1 MMGARQ
7 FLFLNREAEISSV
20 DDWNAASLPKLW
32 LYNLHYFDD
41 LVAVNAASR
50 SEWHADLIAQWVADN
65 PRGHG
70 SGWEPYPT
78 SLRIVNWVKFA
89 MADRPLDARALDSLA
104 VQARWLKGRIEW
116 HLMGNHLIANA
127 KALVF
132 SGLFF
137 GGPEACTW
145 LDAGVR
151 LLRRQLPE
159 QIMLDGGH
167 FERSPM
173 YHALILE
180 DVLDLVNLSVACDDP
195 LTAQVCHE
203 WRAIAERMLAWLEAV
218 THPDGEI
225 SFFNDAAFG
234 IAPQLAE
241 LDDYANRLGIMSAGA
256 VDPTKVLSK
265 TGYIRVEQGPAV
277 ALLDVGPVGPD
288 YQAGHAHADTLSF
301 ELSLF
306 GSRVLVNSGT
316 SLYEVGDERSRQRG
330 TAAHNTVV
338 VDDQDSSEVWSAF
351 RVARRAKPFDLSVRR
366 MEGRVEVTC
375 AHDGYRRLPGDV
387 VHRRHWQ
394 LSASG
399 LEIGDTLTGRY
410 RKAQAI
416 FLLHPSVQVM
426 SCEADMAHLD
436 VNGRRITVSA
446 RGGTLHAMPSTWHP
460 EFGRS
465 LPTTKLE
472 VDFNRSQLRTSFG
485 YGRV

>member
-1 MMGARQ
+1 MIAARK
-7 FLFLNREAEISSV
+7 FVLLNREAEISSA
-20 DDWNAASLPKLW
+20 DDWNAPSIPKLW

-50 SEWHADLIAQWVADN
+50 SEWHADLIAQWIADN

-70 SGWEPYPT
+70 TGWEPYPT
-78 SLRIVNWVKFA
+78 SLRIVNWVKSA
-89 MADRPLDARALDSLA
+89 MADRPLDPDALASLA
-104 VQARWLKGRIEW
+104 AQARWLKTRIEW

-137 GGPEACTW
+137 SGPEARTW
-145 LDAGVR
+145 LEAGMR
-151 LLRRQLPE
+151 LLRRELAE
-159 QIMLDGGH
+159 QIMIDGGH

-180 DVLDLVNLSVACDDP
+180 DVLDLLNLSVARDDP
-195 LTAQVCHE
+195 LMAEVSSK
-203 WRAIAERMLAWLEAV
+203 WRAIAGRMLGWLEAV

-234 IAPQLAE
+234 IAPQFAE
-241 LDDYANRLGIMSAGA
+241 LADYAHRLGVTSSKVG
-256 VDPTKVLSK
+256 VRTKVLGE

-288 YQAGHAHADTLSF
+288 YQPGHAHADTLSF

-316 SLYEVGDERSRQRG
+316 SLYEVGGERSRQRG

-351 RVARRAKPFDLSVRR
+351 RVGRRAKPFDLSVRE
-366 MEGRVEVTC
+366 MDGTVEVAC
-375 AHDGYRRLPGDV
+375 AHDGYRRLRGDV
-387 VHRRHWQ
+387 VHRRQWQ
-394 LSASG
+394 LSDSG

-416 FLLHPSVQVM
+416 FLLHPSVRVLN
-426 SCEADMAHLD
+426 CEADMAHLA
-436 VNGRRITVSA
+436 VNGRTITMITE
-446 RGGTLHAMPSTWHP
+446 GGTLHAVPSTWHP
-460 EFGRS
+460 EFGCS
-465 LPTTKLE
+465 LPTTRLE
-472 VDFNRSQLRTSFG
+472 IEFERSQLRTSFG
-485 YGRV
+485 YGQV